1 LDTVIKKTT
10 HKNLV
15 NVVIPIYKQ
24 KLTINER
31 SSLNQC
37 VKVLSGYSIT
47 LVCPKGLDLME
58 YYLVYPDFKIEYF
71 DIYYFKS
78 LQGYNKLLLSTNF
91 YKRFKAFKYI
101 LIYQLDAWVFRDEL
115 EYWCQQN
122 YDYIGAPWFEGWDK
136 VSFDTEFIGVG
147 NGGFSLRKV
156 KTFTRFISNPSL
168 WINKSSL
175 RLNVYKGGYK
185 DLLLIIPRLLR
196 RLYNNNL
203 QIARRRFSGNEDYF
217 WSKVIGANSK
227 DFKMPNEIEAAK
239 FSFEMNPE
247 RLYEITGKTLP
258 FGCHAWNKNL
268 QFWGRYILRL
278 EKDYFS
284 DDQSV

>member
-1 LDTVIKKTT
+1 VIKKTAL
-10 HKNLV
+10 KNLV
-15 NVVIPIYKQ
+15 NVVIPVYKQ
-24 KLTINER
+24 RLTINER

-47 LVCPKGLDLME
+47 LVSPKGLDLME
-58 YYLVYPDFKIEYF
+58 YYVVYPDFKIEFF

-78 LQGYNKLLLSTNF
+78 LQGYNKLLLSKKF
-91 YKRFKAFKYI
+91 YNRFKAFKYI

-115 EYWCQQN
+115 KYWCQQN

-136 VSFDTEFIGVG
+136 VSFNTEFIGVG

-156 KTFTRFISNPSL
+156 KTYKWFIVNPFL

-175 RLNVYKGGYK
+175 LINIYKGGYK

-203 QIARRRFSGNEDYF
+203 QITRRKFSGNEDYF
-217 WSKVIGANSK
+217 WSIVIGANFK
-227 DFKMPNEIEAAK
+227 DFKMPDEIEAAK

-247 RLYEITGKTLP
+247 RLYKITGKNLP

-268 QFWGRYILRL
+268 QFWGRHILRL
-278 EKDYFS
+278 ENDYFS
-284 DDQSV
+284 DNQSV